1 MYEDSYGFSFV
12 TVYILNDEVE
22 IRVNVKST
30 GTAIRNDSHGLPSAT
45 LRLYSQPH
53 LNSLTITMSARY
65 APLPTQRPSEHSDD
79 ELDAAFNG
87 SDDELDYDDDN
98 APAPES
104 QPLNPSRSGRVSPP
118 HSTRTHLPTIAIP
131 GAYDFERVDY
141 DVPPPGSPT
150 RAMVNDYGNS
160 NGHIPSFD
168 TDADSAGLGRQGSR
182 SWFSRTAANLL
193 PSHYVHRL
201 GLGGPSTS
209 AVHVGGGDMN
219 DGVFSNI
226 SAKPE
231 RRRLRPTGAW
241 RVMYRADPKPD
252 SPFMSPQRVT
262 IVST

>member
-1 MYEDSYGFSFV
+1 
-12 TVYILNDEVE
+12 
-22 IRVNVKST
+22 
-30 GTAIRNDSHGLPSAT
+30 
-45 LRLYSQPH
+45 
-53 LNSLTITMSARY
+53 MSARY
-65 APLPTQRPSEHSDD
+65 APLPTQRPSDHSDD

-98 APAPES
+98 APASES
-104 QPLNPSRSGRVSPP
+104 QPLNPSRSGRASPP
-118 HSTRTHLPTIAIP
+118 HSIQTHPLPIAIP

-168 TDADSAGLGRQGSR
+168 TDADSAGLGPQGSR

-193 PSHYVHRL
+193 PSHYVHQL

-219 DGVFSNI
+219 DGVSSNI
-226 SAKPE
+226 SAK
-231 RRRLRPTGAW
+231 LRSSGHG
-241 RVMYRADPKPD
+241 
-252 SPFMSPQRVT
+252 QRVRG
-262 IVST
+262 VSCIALIPSLTPPSYRHRG